1 MGESYRGLTVRI
13 GGDATGL
20 VKALHEV
27 SSAANATQSQIR
39 RISKGLSASP
49 ESTELLNQRLRRTG
63 ELGQDVAARIRELG
77 SWQRRLKAEGVD
89 RLAASMDNA
98 QYASALAQR
107 RYNAVDTEL
116 ERMNRRFL
124 SDAKSA
130 GRLTSELEA
139 MDNAQRNAAL
149 HSMGVVGDAD
159 YSEYRRLSTFHAD
172 FQRQLEDTRRAAQY
186 EDLGVEMASQRA
198 EADRLR
204 RSLVEAR
211 ASSDAGIPAG
221 MREARAAIARTDEA
235 AEGLG
240 RELEAVEDGLRLDPS
255 SGDLM
260 VRKVKNLSDQLGIA
274 RERSRQLNEAIS
286 ALKGATGIDEV
297 KGATSE
303 LDAEARRCADS
314 WSTVKMRLESAKG
327 ELAELSSKMQEVAAK
342 KPYDGQADDLRR
354 LRSQLDATEAKV
366 SSLSREER
374 EAGRALDTANA
385 RRELRELSVQAEA
398 AEAKVAGLKGQMRD
412 MGSISKT
419 GNLKSFATSMSA
431 TVSAGIGV
439 VAYKAVDSAETIDGA
454 FRDMKKTVDGTDAD
468 FARLR
473 ESALEFASTHPVSAD
488 TILEIE
494 ALGGQLGIAVGE
506 LENFGEVVSNLDIAT
521 DMDAESIATAIG
533 QLSNVMHWGEGD
545 VNRFGDALV
554 RLGNNMP
561 TQESSIVNITKRI
574 GAAASMYGFSTA
586 QTLAWATAIASTGQ
600 NCEAAGT
607 AISNTMSMMEQ
618 AVAGGGEALE
628 GWAAVAGVS
637 AEEFARSWN
646 TDPSGT
652 FRQFIDGLAE
662 IERNGG
668 SADVALTGLGIN
680 GVRQKQALKGLTQ
693 TLDVLDESLT
703 LATGAWERG
712 GDAANEASQKSEGF
726 SGAIKIMRNNVD
738 EFAMA
743 LGEAALPFVRSFTD
757 AVRAA
762 TDAFQSLPP
771 EAQTAIVAVAGI
783 AALVGPMALFGSA
796 MREVGSF
803 VRGVGSAARGAAAAT
818 KALGGASALAR
829 GSVAGLAVGA
839 IALLASKA
847 YEAWQRESRLAEA
860 TDGLRDAVSRADLSK
875 AAEDMGAVGDASSE
889 AAWSVREARDAVD
902 ALAQSQ
908 ANLASEIAGRHDGLE
923 ADASMLNYWGG
934 VIGDL
939 AGRSDLTAEEVERL
953 KLAVEEVN
961 DACGTAY
968 SVESMDGVFQVVSD
982 GAAVAKESVLDLIE
996 TMKQQ
1001 AAFEVYKE
1009 DYKDSIKAQL
1019 EAQKAY
1025 DEVLA
1030 ARDEA
1035 VSRMASS
1042 KESGD
1047 WLGEI
1052 GAYSEMVGLNKA
1064 LEESKELLDA
1074 ATEAMVRSEES
1085 YISSGTAIAGTTGN
1099 VEAYVAANAVLYD
1112 ALQQAGISVGEFAA
1126 ALEQTGIDTASLG
1139 AVTAEQAQAVASS
1152 WDGTAASIVQAL
1164 VGATGASE
1172 EQLAALSSAIS
1183 SQGEGALAELS
1194 ELAVG
1199 LEESGN
1205 TAAASYV
1212 RAFAETMA
1220 ANAPDTSAAAQ
1231 ANVDEAQAVA
1241 EAGEEP
1247 FAQEGGEYGEGYVD
1261 ELSDWED
1268 DAGAAADEIGA
1279 AADSGAASWNDE
1291 AYATGAA
1298 YGQGYVNGMLSTLPA
1313 VRSAASQLGY
1323 AAVESTRAAGE
1334 VHSPSRV
1341 MRRTGRQFGM
1351 GHVLGLRDMERD
1363 VELEARRYAEITA
1376 RHASMA
1382 SSVSGDHGGS
1392 VSAARAYPQLTQAQV
1407 FDAVSAA
1414 LAGAGVERGVGV
1426 YIDGRE
1432 LARSQARLN
1441 DTQLGRI
1448 EARRR
1453 R

>member
-77 SWQRRLKAEGVD
+77 FWQRRLKAEGVD

-159 YSEYRRLSTFHAD
+159 YSEYRRLSAFHAD

-235 AEGLG
+235 AQGLG
-240 RELEAVEDGLRLDPS
+240 RELEAVEEGLRLDPS

-260 VRKVKNLSDQLGIA
+260 VRKVKNLSDQMGLA
-274 RERSRQLNEAIS
+274 RTRSGQLKEAID

-354 LRSQLDATEAKV
+354 LRSQLDATEEKV

-494 ALGGQLGIAVGE
+494 ALGGQLGIAVGQ

-637 AEEFARSWN
+637 AEEFASSWN

-652 FRQFIDGLAE
+652 FRQFIDGLAD

-693 TLDVLDESLT
+693 TLDVLDESLA

-829 GSVAGLAVGA
+829 GSIVGLAVGA

-847 YEAWQRESRLAEA
+847 YEAWQRESRLTEA
-860 TDGLRDAVSRADLSK
+860 TDGLRDAMSRADLSK

-934 VIGDL
+934 VVGDL

-1009 DYKDSIKAQL
+1009 DYKDSLKAQL

-1025 DEVLA
+1025 DEA
-1030 ARDEA
+1030 AETY
-1035 VSRMASS
+1035 
-1042 KESGD
+1042 
-1047 WLGEI
+1047 L
-1052 GAYSEMVGLNKA
+1052 
-1064 LEESKELLDA
+1064 ESKQRWEEAFSGFHPWKQQTSSMDLESAKSSMDDAKEMLDA
-1074 ATEAMVRSEES
+1074 ATEAVARSEES
-1085 YISSGTAIAGTTGN
+1085 YISLGTAIAGTSGN
-1099 VEAYVAANAVLYD
+1099 VEAFVVKNAALYD

-1268 DAGAAADEIGA
+1268 DAGAAADEIGS
-1279 AADSGAASWNDE
+1279 AADSGAASWNGE

-1341 MRRTGRQFGM
+1341 MRRTGRQFGI

-1363 VELEARRYAEITA
+1363 VEREARRYAEMTA